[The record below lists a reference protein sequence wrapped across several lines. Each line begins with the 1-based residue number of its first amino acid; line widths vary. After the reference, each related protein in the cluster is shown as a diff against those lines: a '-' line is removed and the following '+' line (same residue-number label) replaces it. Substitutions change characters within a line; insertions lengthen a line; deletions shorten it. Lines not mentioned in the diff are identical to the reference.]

1 MNKQQRKKKLAAG
14 SLPPNKQTKRSKKK
28 KKKEQNGIHFEV
40 RAFWVK
46 AFCAIYF
53 NLSMLME
60 YETVFSYG
68 IMY

>member
-1 MNKQQRKKKLAAG
+1 MNKQQRKKKI
-14 SLPPNKQTKRSKKK
+14 SCRLPPSKQANKKIQKK